1 MMEMLNVC
9 QSDDACTCTREKDK
23 ARCSIE
29 GVCVCV
35 HKSAH
40 VHVRVC
46 VRVHKS
52 AHVHVC
58 VRESTRE
65 WMHMFMGAMQ
75 CFHISRHYGKIKSS

>member
-9 QSDDACTCTREKDK
+9 QNDDACTCTREKDK

-40 VHVRVC
+40 VHVCVC
-46 VRVHKS
+46 
-52 AHVHVC
+52 
-58 VRESTRE
+58 ESTRE